1 MPGTIAPTSQLAWL
15 ISITAIS
22 VLSWSRAVRDRL
34 KSLGCGIG
42 VLHRFFPAAMVP
54 PPRRP
59 PHTIL
64 FLGSLMGEL
73 ATAALYGPSGVNWKV
88 PMRGGACEG
97 RARYGRKGGVGRF
110 GGTPPLARLSRHK
123 LVFGRSEGSR
133 P

>member
-64 FLGSLMGEL
+64 FEGADDLREEMTLLALVEPGMAASAQFRAFEPVEHEQRAFDPPQLLECEVEL
-73 ATAALYGPSGVNWKV
+73 VLV
-88 PMRGGACEG
+88 GG
-97 RARYGRKGGVGRF
+97 RPR
-110 GGTPPLARLSRHK
+110 
-123 LVFGRSEGSR
+123 VFST
-133 P
+133 